1 MGVINS
7 LDLQEALEARMTN
20 RYFLK
25 RMKVQ
30 KNHMESFLRDIDI
43 AGHAARIARQ
53 DTITWKGVID
63 EMKSGLDLLCPEP
76 AVGWRQYCYSDRK
89 SLPKPAPREPL
100 RSQPIWQGAEPI

>member
-30 KNHMESFLRDIDI
+30 KNHMKSFLRDIDI
-43 AGHAARIARQ
+43 TGHAARIAKQ
-53 DTITWKGVID
+53 DTIT
-63 EMKSGLDLLCPEP
+63 
-76 AVGWRQYCYSDRK
+76 
-89 SLPKPAPREPL
+89 
-100 RSQPIWQGAEPI
+100 